1 MTIIHFVRHG
11 EVHNP
16 QNILYARLP
25 RYRLS
30 DRGRAQVQSTADYLK
45 DRPLVAVYSSPM
57 LRARQTA
64 AMIAAPHSLKV
75 SVNRLLNEIHTPY
88 EGQTHDFLE
97 SIDWN
102 LYENLEDGYERAED
116 IMSRVQKFTAQMRK
130 KHAGQEIVAVT
141 HGDIVLFVQMWARNL
156 PLNHVAR
163 RSIQPYPATA
173 SINSL
178 IFHDGRNQPDFEFR
192 VPHEKLHEIFTIT
205 S

>member
-1 MTIIHFVRHG
+1 MTTIHFVRHG

-16 QNILYARLP
+16 QDILYARLP
-25 RYRLS
+25 RFRLS
-30 DRGRAQVQSTADYLK
+30 DRGRAQVQSTAGYLK
-45 DRPLVAVYSSPM
+45 DRPIAAIYSSPM

-64 AMIAAPHSLKV
+64 AVIAAPHSLKV
-75 SVNRLLNEIHTPY
+75 SINRLLNEIHSPY
-88 EGQTHDFLE
+88 QGKPHDFLE

-102 LYENLEDGYERAED
+102 LYENLEKGYERAED
-116 IMSRVQKFTAQMRK
+116 IMNRVQTFTARMRK

-141 HGDIVLFVQMWARNL
+141 HGDVVLFVQMWARKL
-156 PLNHVAR
+156 PLTHVAR

-178 IFHDGRNQPDFEFR
+178 IYHDGSPQPDFEFR
-192 VPHEKLHEIFTIT
+192 VPYEKVHEIFTTT

>member
-25 RYRLS
+25 RYRLNE
-30 DRGRAQVQSTADYLK
+30 RGREQAQSAAEYLK
-45 DRPLVAVYSSPM
+45 DRPIKAVFSSPM

-64 AMIAAPHSLKV
+64 ELIAAPHGLKV
-75 SVNRLLNEIHTPY
+75 RRSGLLNEIHSPY
-88 EGQTHDFLE
+88 QGKPLAFLE
-97 SIDWN
+97 SIDWDLYAN
-102 LYENLEDGYERAED
+102 LADGYESPQD
-116 IMSRVQKFTAQMRK
+116 IMRRIQQFVAQMRK
-130 KHAGQEIVAVT
+130 KYDGQEVVAVT
-141 HGDIVLFVQMWARNL
+141 HGDVVLFAQMWARQM
-156 PLNHVAR
+156 PMTHEAR

-178 IFHDGRNQPDFEFR
+178 IFQNGRAHPDFEFH
-192 VPHEKLHEIFTIT
+192 VPYEKIHWNFTTT